1 MQIIWQATIN
11 ECKSQEEVDI
21 LKQHLYIKRLPKSF
35 DYLDESY
42 SKIENKLARPIYND
56 NTRTTISTHHRKIIA
71 QNKCDLMK
79 LYINMAEAAVRGYR
93 QYGED
98 EKQNLINRMIKD
110 PSRQVY
116 IERFIKAIEE
126 RQKHIR
132 QHTQY
137 QTQRRIHFF
146 YRRSDDHR
154 KHWHRRSSYRLNLY
168 WDIL

>member
-1 MQIIWQATIN
+1 MSMQIIWQATIN

-56 NTRTTISTHHRKIIA
+56 NTRTTMSARHRKIIA

-98 EKQNLINRMIKD
+98 EKQNLINLFTRLTSEQLALLARGPKYVPPCQI
-110 PSRQVY
+110 Q
-116 IERFIKAIEE
+116 
-126 RQKHIR
+126 
-132 QHTQY
+132 
-137 QTQRRIHFF
+137 F
-146 YRRSDDHR
+146 YRQET
-154 KHWHRRSSYRLNLY
+154 KEK
-168 WDIL
+168 IIE